1 MTSRASPAS
10 RKSPS
15 PHFSRAS
22 HASRAGHAHAAREAR
37 RVRHATGSNGP
48 ARRRQEWAGL
58 SAVDVLA
65 GKPPGRT
72 PPLQVLE
79 VLLTLFNEQHT
90 ARHKSVSHK
99 TRHDRAVFL
108 RRCFHDLQGR
118 AGFATIPDPRNL
130 GGRHVQAMV
139 DLWRSDRLAAATIQ
153 TYLSFLR
160 GLAGWIGKPGLVR
173 KPAAYGLDMAQY
185 QRHEVARRDRTWS
198 AAGIAIEPLIEE
210 ICAYDI
216 HVGAALRL
224 IHAFGLRRKEAVM
237 MRPHVCVVPFGA
249 TGIAPER
256 RKAEFYL
263 WVCQGSKGGRP
274 RYLPIATDEQARALT
289 YAQEVTPSREAHM
302 SRPGRDLRQNLNR
315 FSYVMRRFGLS
326 LKERG
331 VTGHGLRHEALVA
344 VWIEATGVAPPIRG
358 GPTVAREIGAAAR
371 LDIAEL
377 AGHARRRAASA
388 YIGSSRAT
396 GVTGV
401 TEADNA
407 VNADN
412 AANVDVAS
420 GDP

>member
-1 MTSRASPAS
+1 M
-10 RKSPS
+10 
-15 PHFSRAS
+15 
-22 HASRAGHAHAAREAR
+22 
-37 RVRHATGSNGP
+37 
-48 ARRRQEWAGL
+48 

-79 VLLTLFNEQHT
+79 ILLTLFNEQHT
-90 ARHKSVSHK
+90 GRHKSVSHK

-108 RRCFHDLQGR
+108 RRFLRDLQAR

-198 AAGIAIEPLIEE
+198 AAGVAIEPLIEE
-210 ICAYDI
+210 ICAYDV

-237 MRPHVCVVPFGA
+237 MRPHACVVPFGA

-289 YAQEVTPSREAHM
+289 YAQEVALAREAHL

-344 VWIEATGVAPPIRG
+344 VWIKATGVAPPIRG
-358 GPTVAREIGAAAR
+358 GPTVAREVGDAAR

-388 YIGSSRAT
+388 YIGSA
-396 GVTGV
+396 GVTD
-401 TEADNA
+401 AANA
-407 VNADN
+407 ANAEN

-420 GDP
+420 DDP